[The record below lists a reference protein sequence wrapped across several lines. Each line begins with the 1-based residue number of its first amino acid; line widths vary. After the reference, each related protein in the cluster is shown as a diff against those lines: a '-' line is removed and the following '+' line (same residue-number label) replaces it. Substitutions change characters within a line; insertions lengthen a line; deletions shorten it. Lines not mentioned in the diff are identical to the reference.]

1 MKVSGRPAYQQD
13 HLGAILVSARHLRCQ
28 EGKAAQPFCLQYVSL
43 IRIIEITGQKSSGVF
58 KAINAAPLFVDASQP
73 IPSRTQNPSQKKD
86 GGESRPQAAR
96 KWSPSSRRGVSSS
109 SSRPSPRT
117 SRSTGARPG
126 ERTTWREERQ
136 PRARRYALGTGI
148 TAEARRPRPSRAAQL
163 KHPPPTARA
172 APLVRVAALVIKL
185 LISRCTRR
193 SEAGDHSG
201 QFLANIN
208 TADCQRP
215 DARRR
220 VREICEKSPDSGAVP
235 AHNSYSAVG
244 TTKQGGNARPGPYFT
259 FRDAIYQTAR
269 TCRRASQEAKP
280 SPYSKISPTH
290 SRKQRMSML

>member
-28 EGKAAQPFCLQYVSL
+28 EGEAAQPFCLKYVSL

-73 IPSRTQNPSQKKD
+73 IPSRTQNPSQKN
-86 GGESRPQAAR
+86 GGESRPQATR

-126 ERTTWREERQ
+126 ERTPWREERQ
-136 PRARRYALGTGI
+136 PRARRYALGAGI

-193 SEAGDHSG
+193 SGSVAKSG
-201 QFLANIN
+201 VGAS
-208 TADCQRP
+208 
-215 DARRR
+215 AR
-220 VREICEKSPDSGAVP
+220 
-235 AHNSYSAVG
+235 N
-244 TTKQGGNARPGPYFT
+244 
-259 FRDAIYQTAR
+259 
-269 TCRRASQEAKP
+269 
-280 SPYSKISPTH
+280 
-290 SRKQRMSML
+290 L

>member
-1 MKVSGRPAYQQD
+1 MSTPLSRSRAAHKTRPKRKTEA
-13 HLGAILVSARHLRCQ
+13 
-28 EGKAAQPFCLQYVSL
+28 K
-43 IRIIEITGQKSSGVF
+43 
-58 KAINAAPLFVDASQP
+58 
-73 IPSRTQNPSQKKD
+73 
-86 GGESRPQAAR
+86 AAR

-117 SRSTGARPG
+117 SRSAGARPG
-126 ERTTWREERQ
+126 ERTPWREERQ

-148 TAEARRPRPSRAAQL
+148 TAEARRPHPSRAAQL
-163 KHPPPTARA
+163 KHPPLTARA

-201 QFLANIN
+201 QLLVNIN

-220 VREICEKSPDSGAVP
+220 VREICEKSPDSGAIP
-235 AHNSYSAVG
+235 THNSYSAVG